1 MQCNLVSFLP
11 THRLTFSALK
21 VIFRVFHEG
30 KTSRRTN
37 ELAPPLARPFFPL
50 PSTALLPNS
59 KALARRA
66 AQRHPLPV
74 TQKSPLCSLASPS
87 PPFSMPASRQA
98 AQKLTGPAA
107 RAVTQK
113 LGADE
118 YFSGPADVQRMLK
131 SRSALASPR
140 SRTDH
145 PRMWRLEGRKKNI
158 AGESSHQILPAWQ
171 RAFRNER
178 ITRRR
183 GGGGGRGRSARERRE
198 GCVRARARV
207 GSLIRRGDQMKQTPV
222 SEEGEKNQTE

>member
-1 MQCNLVSFLP
+1 MQSCQFSSEASSHIFSPKSEFSGCFCTRENLP
-11 THRLTFSALK
+11 GR
-21 VIFRVFHEG
+21 I
-30 KTSRRTN
+30 N
-37 ELAPPLARPFFPL
+37 ELAPPSARPFFSPFL
-50 PSTALLPNS
+50 PRPSCQTQRPWP
-59 KALARRA
+59 RRA

-74 TQKSPLCSLASPS
+74 TQKSPHCSLAPPS

-178 ITRRR
+178 ITRRQ
-183 GGGGGRGRSARERRE
+183 GGGGEGRAGKKCE
-198 GCVRARARV
+198 GA
-207 GSLIRRGDQMKQTPV
+207 T
-222 SEEGEKNQTE
+222 

>member
-1 MQCNLVSFLP
+1 MFL
-11 THRLTFSALK
+11 
-21 VIFRVFHEG
+21 HEG
-30 KTSRRTN
+30 KPSRADKRTC
-37 ELAPPLARPFFPL
+37 ASISQTFFFPFL
-50 PSTALLPNS
+50 LRPSCQTQRPWP
-59 KALARRA
+59 RRA

-183 GGGGGRGRSARERRE
+183 GGGRGRSARERRE
-198 GCVRARARV
+198 GCVRARAPV